1 MPQIPWSPA
10 VRSHGH
16 LCWSLFTPNI
26 YSPCWLVF
34 GPLCMMEYMCFRQA
48 AKLKAKP
55 WNRIT
60 LWTQNKDVFPVTF
73 DSAVVEIWI
82 PSLHNLLKFY
92 IIVDA
97 IEVKI
102 ASSWLYN
109 VAIYGVMSTCIR
121 KNNRYVIYNSYC
133 SIHVCAHYAVDGKL
147 MRKGDTWE
155 LPVLLL
161 TFVWT
166 RVKHAELW
174 ICFTVSPQPK
184 GFYSNGKTSYRLSL
198 RPQTGLFVGEKK
210 RKTKTQNIT
219 LRFLL
224 FSRTKLGS
232 GQIFFFLFFF
242 WENGRYIHSF
252 SNCIYGPVSACV
264 FSTIG

>member
-1 MPQIPWSPA
+1 M
-10 VRSHGH
+10 
-16 LCWSLFTPNI
+16 
-26 YSPCWLVF
+26 
-34 GPLCMMEYMCFRQA
+34 
-48 AKLKAKP
+48 
-55 WNRIT
+55 
-60 LWTQNKDVFPVTF
+60 
-73 DSAVVEIWI
+73 VEIWI

-174 ICFTVSPQPK
+174 ICFTVQFHHSPK
-184 GFYSNGKTSYRLSL
+184 GFI
-198 RPQTGLFVGEKK
+198 QTGKHPTGSRSDPKQVYLWGRKREKQK
-210 RKTKTQNIT
+210 HRI
-219 LRFLL
+219 
-224 FSRTKLGS
+224 S
-232 GQIFFFLFFF
+232 
-242 WENGRYIHSF
+242 
-252 SNCIYGPVSACV
+252 P
-264 FSTIG
+264 